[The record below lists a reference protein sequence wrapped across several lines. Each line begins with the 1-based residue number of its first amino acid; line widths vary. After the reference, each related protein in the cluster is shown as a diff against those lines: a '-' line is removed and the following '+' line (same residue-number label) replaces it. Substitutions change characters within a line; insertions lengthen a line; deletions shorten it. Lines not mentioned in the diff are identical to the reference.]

1 MKYVS
6 RGTQQT
12 HLLIL
17 FDNVIKNP
25 NTYIS
30 TMGVRPFYCRRA
42 TAATVLTVILTWAA
56 PASAL
61 VSIFD
66 KPLPRSS
73 FVTKSLLV
81 VGSTIQPSP
90 AAAFASGASTSTTS
104 AASLRRNDGIN
115 TDKTTIVYQPLSVTV
130 SGVKVP
136 VAAWHPPLKDS
147 TTTSTMQPLNS
158 YKHRISVQK
167 IGKKLAGWNFIPS
180 FANRNFDLLPGAQ
193 NSNLRVVTS
202 IQQQQLPSSPV
213 VILSHGY
220 LGSRF
225 DLYPL
230 AETLASEG
238 FLVLSPE
245 YPESLADSFDAEIID
260 KNSGDIQT
268 IIDRD
273 MITNQLLSTLSQTWQ
288 VTPTSFGIV
297 GHSLGCG
304 TAERSGDDSWIRVC
318 LAGFPSS
325 RGNGSKCLFVGSTN
339 DGAVSVNRA
348 LSVLSDNN
356 YVNLDEDRIRSMIA
370 EGQQFPPKSSLVFAG
385 ANAPNH
391 ISFLSEATN
400 DAMVDFLSPLLP
412 VARGLKI
419 PVLDFDKY
427 QLSRDS
433 RAFGDVL
440 TPLVVGYLKQTMKV

>member
-1 MKYVS
+1 MLDTSK
-6 RGTQQT
+6 T
-12 HLLIL
+12 
-17 FDNVIKNP
+17 KNNIVP
-25 NTYIS
+25 
-30 TMGVRPFYCRRA
+30 TMGLFYYKRA
-42 TAATVLTVILTWAA
+42 TAATVLALMLAWVA
-56 PASAL
+56 PMSSAL
-61 VSIFD
+61 VSFFD
-66 KPLPRSS
+66 QPHPRSS
-73 FVTKSLLV
+73 FITKSLLV
-81 VGSTIQPSP
+81 VGSSVIRP
-90 AAAFASGASTSTTS
+90 ASTAAFVSDVSTSTRSYSPSSS
-104 AASLRRNDGIN
+104 AASMSRDGTNNIE
-115 TDKTTIVYQPLSVTV
+115 KTTIVYQPLSVTI
-130 SGVKVP
+130 SGVDVP
-136 VAAWHPPLKDS
+136 VAAWHPAPLADS
-147 TTTSTMQPLNS
+147 TTTLQPLNS

-180 FANRNFDLLPGAQ
+180 FANRNFDLRPGAQ
-193 NSNLRVVTS
+193 NNNLRVVTPV
-202 IQQQQLPSSPV
+202 QQQQLPSSPV

-230 AETLASEG
+230 AEALASEG

-260 KNSGDIQT
+260 KRSGEIQT
-268 IIDRD
+268 IIDRE
-273 MITNQLLSTLSQTWQ
+273 MITNQLLSTLQQTWK
-288 VTPTSFGIV
+288 VTPPSFGIV
-297 GHSLGCG
+297 GHSLGTG

-325 RGNGSKCLFVGSTN
+325 RGNGSKCLFVGSSN

-356 YVNLDEDRIRSMIA
+356 YVKLEEDRIRSVLVK
-370 EGQQFPPKSSLVFAG
+370 GQQLPTIPPKASLIFTG
-385 ANAPNH
+385 ADAPNH
-391 ISFLSEATN
+391 ISFLSEETN

-433 RAFGDVL
+433 RACGDLVN
-440 TPLVVGYLKQTMKV
+440 PLVVGYLKQTMKFSN

>member
-1 MKYVS
+1 
-6 RGTQQT
+6 
-12 HLLIL
+12 
-17 FDNVIKNP
+17 
-25 NTYIS
+25 
-30 TMGVRPFYCRRA
+30 
-42 TAATVLTVILTWAA
+42 
-56 PASAL
+56 
-61 VSIFD
+61 
-66 KPLPRSS
+66 
-73 FVTKSLLV
+73 
-81 VGSTIQPSP
+81 
-90 AAAFASGASTSTTS
+90 
-104 AASLRRNDGIN
+104 
-115 TDKTTIVYQPLSVTV
+115 VTV
-130 SGVKVP
+130 SGVDVP
-136 VAAWHPPLKDS
+136 VAAWHSPLTDS
-147 TTTSTMQPLNS
+147 TTTSTLQPLDS

-180 FANRNFDLLPGAQ
+180 FANRNFKLLPGAQ
-193 NSNLRVVTS
+193 NSSLRVVTPL
-202 IQQQQLPSSPV
+202 QQQRLPSSPV

-230 AETLASEG
+230 AEALASEG

-245 YPESLADSFDAEIID
+245 YPESLADSFDAEILD
-260 KNSGDIQT
+260 KSSGEIQT
-268 IIDRD
+268 IIDRE
-273 MITNQLLSTLSQTWQ
+273 MITNQLLTTLQQTWK
-288 VTPTSFGIV
+288 VTPPSFGIV

-356 YVNLDEDRIRSMIA
+356 YVKLEEDRIRSVLV
-370 EGQQFPPKSSLVFAG
+370 EGQQLPTIPPKASLIFTG
-385 ANAPNH
+385 ADAPNH
-391 ISFLSEATN
+391 ISFLSEETN

-433 RAFGDVL
+433 RACGDLVV
-440 TPLVVGYLKQTMKV
+440 PLVVGYLKQTMKA

>member
-1 MKYVS
+1 MKIMV
-6 RGTQQT
+6 
-12 HLLIL
+12 
-17 FDNVIKNP
+17 
-25 NTYIS
+25 
-30 TMGVRPFYCRRA
+30 PFYSHRA
-42 TAATVLTVILTWAA
+42 TAVAAVLTVALALIA
-56 PASAL
+56 PTSSAL
-61 VSIFD
+61 VSFFD
-66 KPLPRSS
+66 QPHPRSS
-73 FVTKSLLV
+73 FIAKSLLV
-81 VGSTIQPSP
+81 VGSVIQPSSVN
-90 AAAFASGASTSTTS
+90 AFVSDASSSKSYSPSSS
-104 AASLRRNDGIN
+104 AASMSRGDSSNI
-115 TDKTTIVYQPLSVTV
+115 DKTTVVYQPLSVSV
-130 SGVKVP
+130 SGVDVP
-136 VAAWHPPLKDS
+136 VAAWHPTDFKDS
-147 TTTSTMQPLNS
+147 TTATTLQPLDS

-180 FANRNFDLLPGAQ
+180 FANRNFSLKPGAQ
-193 NSNLRVVTS
+193 NNLRVVTPT
-202 IQQQQLPSSPV
+202 QQQQLPSSPV

-220 LGSRF
+220 LGSKF

-230 AETLASEG
+230 AEALASEG

-245 YPESLADSFDAEIID
+245 YPESLADSFDAAIID
-260 KNSGDIQT
+260 PSSGEIQT

-273 MITNQLLSTLSQTWQ
+273 MITNQLLLTLKQTWK

-356 YVNLDEDRIRSMIA
+356 YVSLEEDRIRTMMA
-370 EGQQFPPKSSLVFAG
+370 EGQQLPTLPPKASLIFKG
-385 ANAPNH
+385 ADAPNH
-391 ISFLSEATN
+391 ISFLSEETN

-433 RAFGDVL
+433 KACGDVVV
-440 TPLVVGYLKQTMKV
+440 PLVVGYLKQTMNM

>member
-1 MKYVS
+1 V
-6 RGTQQT
+6 
-12 HLLIL
+12 
-17 FDNVIKNP
+17 
-25 NTYIS
+25 
-30 TMGVRPFYCRRA
+30 
-42 TAATVLTVILTWAA
+42 TVLTVMLALWVA
-56 PASAL
+56 PISSAL
-61 VSIFD
+61 VSFFEQ
-66 KPLPRSS
+66 PHPRSS
-73 FVTKSLLV
+73 FITKSLLV
-81 VGSTIQPSP
+81 VGSSVIQPASS
-90 AAAFASGASTSTTS
+90 AAFVSDVSTSTKSHSPSSS
-104 AASLRRNDGIN
+104 AASMFRD
-115 TDKTTIVYQPLSVTV
+115 DKKDMEKTNVVYQPLSVTV
-130 SGVKVP
+130 SGVDVP
-136 VAAWHPPLKDS
+136 VAAWHSPLTDS
-147 TTTSTMQPLNS
+147 TTTSTLQPLDS

-180 FANRNFDLLPGAQ
+180 FANRNFKLLPGAQ
-193 NSNLRVVTS
+193 NSSLRVVTPL
-202 IQQQQLPSSPV
+202 QQQRLPSSPV

-230 AETLASEG
+230 AEALASEG

-245 YPESLADSFDAEIID
+245 YPESLADSFDAEILD
-260 KNSGDIQT
+260 KSSGEIQT
-268 IIDRD
+268 IIDRE
-273 MITNQLLSTLSQTWQ
+273 MITNQLLTTLQQTWK
-288 VTPTSFGIV
+288 VTPPSFGIV

-356 YVNLDEDRIRSMIA
+356 YVKLEEDRIRSVLV
-370 EGQQFPPKSSLVFAG
+370 EGQQLPTIPPKASLIFTG
-385 ANAPNH
+385 ADAPNH
-391 ISFLSEATN
+391 ISFLSEETN

-433 RAFGDVL
+433 RACGDLVV
-440 TPLVVGYLKQTMKV
+440 PLVVGYLKQTMKD

>member
-1 MKYVS
+1 
-6 RGTQQT
+6 
-12 HLLIL
+12 
-17 FDNVIKNP
+17 
-25 NTYIS
+25 
-30 TMGVRPFYCRRA
+30 MGFTSLCCHRA
-42 TAATVLTVILTWAA
+42 TAAIALTVIFTWAT
-56 PASAL
+56 PSLAL
-61 VSIFD
+61 VSLYD
-66 KPLPRSS
+66 KPHPRSS
-73 FVTKSLLV
+73 FIAKSFLAA
-81 VGSTIQPSP
+81 GSIIIQPAP
-90 AAAFASGASTSTTS
+90 TAAFVSDASKYNPSSS
-104 AASLRRNDGIN
+104 AASMSKNDGSI
-115 TDKTTIVYQPLSVTV
+115 TEKKTIVYQPLSVSV
-130 SGVKVP
+130 SGVAVP
-136 VAAWHPPLKDS
+136 VAAWHSPDS
-147 TTTSTMQPLNS
+147 ATISTLQPVDS

-180 FANRNFDLLPGAQ
+180 FANRNFDLCPGAQ
-193 NSNLRVVTS
+193 NSNLQVVTPV
-202 IQQQQLPSSPV
+202 QQQQLPSSSPV
-213 VILSHGY
+213 VIFSHGY

-230 AETLASEG
+230 AEALAAEG

-260 KNSGDIQT
+260 KSSGDIQT

-273 MITNQLLSTLSQTWQ
+273 MITKQLLTTLQQTWN
-288 VTPTSFGIV
+288 VAPTSFGIV

-339 DGAVSVNRA
+339 DGAVSVSRA
-348 LSVLSDNN
+348 FSVLRENS
-356 YVNLDEDRIRSMIA
+356 YENLEEDRIRSMIA
-370 EGQQFPPKSSLVFAG
+370 AGEELPTIPSKAALVFAG
-385 ANAPNH
+385 SNAPNH

-427 QLSRDS
+427 QLSKDS

-440 TPLVVGYLKQTMKV
+440 TPLVVGYLKQNMKV